1 MSKQATDNKEKNEV
15 RNSALAGACAGFV
28 SSIVT
33 CPLDVIKT
41 RLQVKSFVYGH
52 DIAEFKGISG
62 VTRVI
67 SRIWHE
73 DGLRGFY
80 RGLGPTVVGY
90 LPTWAIYFCVYDA
103 GKKFFSSE
111 WPQAQNH
118 PFAVHI
124 ASAMVAGATSTTT
137 TSPMWVIKTRSMLQS
152 SSVPEHLRYKNLFD
166 AFAKIYQR
174 EGVMAFYK
182 GLLPSLLGVFH
193 VVVQFPLYE
202 HFKSRTAEAKRGEPL
217 TSGSILLCSG
227 GSKMLASIAT
237 YPHEVLRTRLQ
248 MLPVST
254 TKNGITQPHYAGLL
268 QTIYSIAKSEGLP
281 GFYRGMGVNLVR
293 TVPSSGLTILTYVQ
307 PTDMQLRN
315 DHALLGHPCRDVVAR
330 VCTLFL
336 STLPSPARLPR
347 DLAASMS
354 TYADYFNEQYRGHV
368 SSGPVRMIISRSD
381 APTTG
386 LADAS
391 ESCTV
396 EELMDQEELAASTAP
411 SEHHPTSSSTGF
423 LSWMDSS
430 SFAWMLDTYVVYTE
444 YQECSP

>member
-1 MSKQATDNKEKNEV
+1 MTSPCDEDLCKILSGERSRISVPASLVDATDPFVSYLPTWSCIDGMSKQATEKRPKNEV
-15 RNSALAGACAGFV
+15 RHSAIAGACAGFV

-41 RLQVKSFVYGH
+41 RLQVRSLVFGH
-52 DIAEFKGISG
+52 DGADHKGFVG
-62 VTRVI
+62 VSRVV
-67 SRIWHE
+67 SRIWYE
-73 DGLRGFY
+73 DGMRGFY

-111 WPQAQNH
+111 FPHAQNH

-137 TSPMWVIKTRSMLQS
+137 TSPMWVVKTRSMLQN
-152 SSVPEHLRYKNLFD
+152 SSVPEELRYRNMFD
-166 AFAKIYQR
+166 AFVKIYKR
-174 EGVMAFYK
+174 EGLMAFYK

-202 HFKSRTAEAKRGEPL
+202 HFKSLTAEAKRGEPL

-248 MLPVST
+248 MVPMPT
-254 TKNGITQPHYAGLL
+254 TQNGVTRTHYAGLL

-293 TVPSSGLTILTYVQ
+293 TVPSSGLTILTYVL
-307 PTDMQLRN
+307 TD
-315 DHALLGHPCRDVVAR
+315 
-330 VCTLFL
+330 
-336 STLPSPARLPR
+336 
-347 DLAASMS
+347 
-354 TYADYFNEQYRGHV
+354 
-368 SSGPVRMIISRSD
+368 SR
-381 APTTG
+381 
-386 LADAS
+386 
-391 ESCTV
+391 
-396 EELMDQEELAASTAP
+396 
-411 SEHHPTSSSTGF
+411 
-423 LSWMDSS
+423 
-430 SFAWMLDTYVVYTE
+430 
-444 YQECSP
+444 